1 MKRALVLGGTLVV
14 LALGP
19 GASPAAA
26 QVTLGWD
33 VAGFSGYV
41 WRGITYTSKFVIQ
54 PDAYLTIPVGPAS
67 LTAGGWFNI

>member
-1 MKRALVLGGTLVV
+1 MKRALVLGGTLAT
-14 LALGP
+14 LALGL

-33 VAGFSGYV
+33 VAGFSSYV

-54 PDAYLTIPVGPAS
+54 PDAYLSIPVGPAS
-67 LTAGGWFNI
+67 LTDRKSVV